1 MPPKWL
7 ENQENRLTVIEVDLD
22 ELRLF
27 FQPEDLM
34 PAFFQSTSYFVS
46 FHPNSESEQS
56 ITLPHEV
63 PEPGKTVNGEYM
75 VSKLAL
81 AKRPLVQLQQYG
93 ANAVVSQFLDSLALQ
108 RNHIDWHIVA
118 YVWGVRSSPLKSEKA
133 VLLGRAILPMT
144 EWKLQRQMVPWSV
157 VDIPTGQLVGEMVM
171 KFEVLTTPD
180 PPQQPT
186 VSDVGRKEVTLNWV
200 PPASDHGSPIVGYK
214 VEVLQQEPLTKQ
226 DGQDS
231 KKSKEPK
238 KVRDQDPQWVTLC
251 ELTED
256 KEPVYCVTNLQ
267 PHRPYIFTVSAVNGV
282 GVGDP
287 LEFQVHTAA
296 CEPAPPPKPWLK
308 KRKGDAVCVAWY
320 ASSWDGGSPI
330 TAYKLVMKMLPGSSK
345 WNPFGPSWEDASKV
359 DVIQISAFNHQHEH
373 GPDIYSQWVQLEE
386 PQCEYRFKV
395 YAINATGKSKGSELT
410 SSHYT

>member
-34 PAFFQSTSYFVS
+34 PAFYQSTSYFVS

-180 PPQQPT
+180 PPRQQ
-186 VSDVGRKEVTLNWV
+186 TLRCWEKGGH
-200 PPASDHGSPIVGYK
+200 AALG
-214 VEVLQQEPLTKQ
+214 
-226 DGQDS
+226 
-231 KKSKEPK
+231 
-238 KVRDQDPQWVTLC
+238 
-251 ELTED
+251 
-256 KEPVYCVTNLQ
+256 
-267 PHRPYIFTVSAVNGV
+267 
-282 GVGDP
+282 
-287 LEFQVHTAA
+287 AA
-296 CEPAPPPKPWLK
+296 CKRPWLSNCWLQSGGVAAGTIDK
-308 KRKGDAVCVAWY
+308 AGRSRFEKIKGAEKSERPGPSMGDALR
-320 ASSWDGGSPI
+320 
-330 TAYKLVMKMLPGSSK
+330 T
-345 WNPFGPSWEDASKV
+345 
-359 DVIQISAFNHQHEH
+359 H
-373 GPDIYSQWVQLEE
+373 
-386 PQCEYRFKV
+386 
-395 YAINATGKSKGSELT
+395 
-410 SSHYT
+410 